1 MKYEVLRHTIC
12 GDREVEHLD
21 YFDNRKEAEDV
32 ARMMTEDYAE
42 DDGHPWS
49 GDKFYV
55 VEVSKET
62 IRARENSWA
71 WSKAFAEMGG
81 EY

>member
-1 MKYEVLRHTIC
+1 MKYEVVRHTIC
-12 GDREVEHLD
+12 GDREIENLD
-21 YFDNRKEAEDV
+21 YFTSRREAEKI
-32 ARMMTEDYAE
+32 ARELTEIYAV

-55 VEVSKET
+55 HEISEQA
-62 IRARENSWA
+62 IREREHSWA
-71 WSKAFAEMGG
+71 MSMAFAEMGG

>member
-1 MKYEVLRHTIC
+1 MKYEVVRHTIC
-12 GDREVEHLD
+12 GDREIEDLD
-21 YFDNRKEAEDV
+21 YFDSPKEAE
-32 ARMMTEDYAE
+32 AFANMLTETYKE

-55 VEVSKET
+55 HEISEQA
-62 IRARENSWA
+62 IREREHSWA
-71 WSKAFAEMGG
+71 MSMAFAEMGG

>member
-1 MKYEVLRHTIC
+1 MKYEVVRHTIC
-12 GDREVEHLD
+12 GDREIEDMD
-21 YFDNRKEAEDV
+21 YFDNRKEAEEV
-32 ARMMTEDYAE
+32 ANMMTEDYAV

-55 VEVSKET
+55 AEVSEET
-62 IRARENSWA
+62 IRTRERSWA
-71 WSKAFAEMGG
+71 MSMAFAEMGG